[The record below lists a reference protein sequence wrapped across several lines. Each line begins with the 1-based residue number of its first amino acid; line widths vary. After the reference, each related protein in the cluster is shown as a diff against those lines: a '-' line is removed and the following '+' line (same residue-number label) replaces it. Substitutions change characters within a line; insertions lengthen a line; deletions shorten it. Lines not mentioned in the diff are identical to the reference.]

1 MASRAAQGLATPVMA
16 LEHFSVHTGEL
27 VKSIKLDIPDSGPST
42 SETWWDLR
50 WTESVDDWPKPQRG
64 SAGMIIDSLPRPTPV
79 EPPKAAKLAFFHIPT
94 G

>member
-1 MASRAAQGLATPVMA
+1 MVGLYLTILVSKAAQCLAAPIMA

-27 VKSIKLDIPDSGPST
+27 VKSIKVDIQEAGPST

-50 WTESVDDWPKPQRG
+50 WTEGTDWPKLQRG

-79 EPPKAAKLAFFHIPT
+79 EPPQPAK
-94 G
+94 